1 MKNSLTVLYKN
12 GLGIHSVL
20 SEDKENFEIVSGE
33 GCFRR
38 IFYLTTLGAAA
49 GILTVGVGMALSWLI
64 RLITNLAFFGE
75 LTAEAR
81 LPAESEAGIW
91 LLVIPVIGAGLSLLL
106 LFRNRRP
113 ILKLPALAINI
124 GTGAPVGVEGP
135 VMLVAGAIARQSQR
149 QLRIDP
155 SEANLLLVAGAGAA
169 VAWYFGA
176 PVSALLLTL
185 ELWLSS
191 WTLLTLLPVLAAV
204 LIGGIAHYGFSG
216 MQPFFTMA
224 AGPELNGPALLVY
237 LILGLIIGL
246 MAAGIVRS
254 SRGLTR
260 LAERVRRHSPWW
272 LLLAAVPVGILGYLA
287 PESLGNGEAYGS
299 DLLHAHVTL
308 QLLFVAGV
316 VKLIAWL
323 FFTAGNN
330 TGTTITPLLIMGG
343 AIGMLLAVVALGIC
357 PGVVIS
363 PVMAAVIGMGA
374 LFAGVTRAWLTAI
387 VLMLELTHY
396 LPAALPVTGAVIMA
410 LLISWPLIKTR
421 RTA

>member
-20 SEDKENFEIVSGE
+20 SDDKENFEIVAGE

-38 IFYLTTLGAAA
+38 VFYLTILGAAA
-49 GILTVGVGMALSWLI
+49 GIVTVVVGMALSWLI
-64 RLITNLAFFGE
+64 RLITHLTFFGE

-81 LPAESEAGIW
+81 LLAESEAGSW
-91 LLVIPVIGAGLSLLL
+91 LLLIPVVGAALSLLL
-106 LFRNRRP
+106 LLRNRNP
-113 ILKLPALAINI
+113 VLKLPALAVNI

-135 VMLVAGAIARQSQR
+135 VMLIAGAVAIQGQR
-149 QLRIDP
+149 KLRIDRP
-155 SEANLLLVAGAGAA
+155 EANLLLVAGAAA
-169 VAWYFGA
+169 GVAWYFGA

-191 WTLLTLLPVLAAV
+191 WTLLTLLPVLAAILV
-204 LIGGIAHYGFSG
+204 GGLAHYGFRD

-224 AGPELNGPALLVY
+224 PGPELNGPALLTY

-260 LAERVRRHSPWW
+260 VAERLRRHSPWW
-272 LLLAAVPVGILGYLA
+272 LLLAAVPAGVLGYLA

-343 AIGMLLAVVALGIC
+343 AIGMLLAVLALGIC

-363 PVMAAVIGMGA
+363 PVMAALIGMGA

-387 VLMLELTHY
+387 ILMLELTHC
-396 LPAALPVTGAVIMA
+396 LPAVLPVAGAVTMA
-410 LLISWPLIKTR
+410 FLISWPLIKTR
-421 RTA
+421 RIA